1 MMPHKSPQAFWDRV
15 AQRYAKMEMRNPDA
29 YETTL
34 TLVKARLGAQD
45 RVLELG
51 CGTGETALRL
61 APSVAEYVA
70 SDYSSA
76 MITIARVSQTSTSI
90 ENLKPCVA
98 SLGNG
103 SMPEGPF
110 DTVLAFNLLH
120 LLPDRSVAFDEI
132 FDLTRP
138 NGLFISKTP
147 CLGGLFRVFKPILAI
162 LRLFGKAP
170 DFNFITPLAL
180 EQDIMRAGF
189 EIIER
194 GDYPSGPPRR
204 FIVAQRPE

>member
-1 MMPHKSPQAFWDRV
+1 MTQRPPQAFWDRV

-34 TLVKARLGAQD
+34 ALVKARLRAQD
-45 RVLELG
+45 CVLELG
-51 CGTGETALRL
+51 CGTGATALRL
-61 APSVAEYVA
+61 APCVAEYIA

-76 MITIARVSQTSTSI
+76 MITIAREAQSSAAM
-90 ENLKPCVA
+90 ENLTLVVA
-98 SLGNG
+98 GLGDS
-103 SMPEGPF
+103 SMPEGPY
-110 DTVLAFNLLH
+110 DAILAFNLLH
-120 LLPDRSVAFDEI
+120 LLPDRTAAFRKI

-138 NGLFISKTP
+138 GGYLISKTP
-147 CLGGLFRVFKPILAI
+147 CLGGLFRVFQPVLAI

-170 DFNFITPLAL
+170 DFHFITPAAL
-180 EQDIMRAGF
+180 ERDIRNAGF
-189 EIIER
+189 EVIER

>member
-1 MMPHKSPQAFWDRV
+1 MARKTPQAFWDRA

-34 TLVKARLGAQD
+34 TLVKARLRARD

-51 CGTGETALRL
+51 CGTGATALRL
-61 APSVAEYVA
+61 APCVADYVA

-76 MITIARVSQTSTSI
+76 MIAIAHQAKDITGM
-90 ENLKPCVA
+90 ENLTPVVA
-98 SLGNG
+98 SLGDG
-103 SMPEGPF
+103 AIPEGPY
-110 DTVLAFNLLH
+110 DVVLAFNLLH
-120 LLPDRSVAFDEI
+120 LLPERTAAFSEI

-138 NGLFISKTP
+138 GGYLISKTP
-147 CLGGLFRVFKPILAI
+147 CLGGLFRIFQPVLMV

-170 DFNFITPLAL
+170 DFNFITPAAL
-180 EQDIMRAGF
+180 ERDIVRAGF
-189 EIIER
+189 EVIER